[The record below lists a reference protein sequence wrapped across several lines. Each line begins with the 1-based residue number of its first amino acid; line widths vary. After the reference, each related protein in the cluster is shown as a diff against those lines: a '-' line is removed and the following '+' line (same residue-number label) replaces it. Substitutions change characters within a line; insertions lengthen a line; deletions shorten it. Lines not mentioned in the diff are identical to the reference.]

1 MSAII
6 SEFDSRFKVNIQ
18 NTLKKEDKDKL
29 KSSGKWQDIQKSKKL
44 IDQILNKINFQKIT
58 EEAYPVSN
66 ETIGEL
72 T

>member
-44 IDQILNKINFQKIT
+44 ID
-58 EEAYPVSN
+58 
-66 ETIGEL
+66 
-72 T
+72 